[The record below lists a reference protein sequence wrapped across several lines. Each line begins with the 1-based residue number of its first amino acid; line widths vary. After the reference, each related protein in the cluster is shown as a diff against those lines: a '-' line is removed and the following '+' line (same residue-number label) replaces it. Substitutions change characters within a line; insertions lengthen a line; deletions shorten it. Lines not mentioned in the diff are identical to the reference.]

1 MFVEFTIYP
10 NYSFAII
17 TDIISL
23 KIVMFIDFIVLFVVY
38 TLPYIW

>member
-10 NYSFAII
+10 NYSLASI

-23 KIVMFIDFIVLFVVY
+23 KIVIFTVLLAVY
-38 TLPYIW
+38 TL